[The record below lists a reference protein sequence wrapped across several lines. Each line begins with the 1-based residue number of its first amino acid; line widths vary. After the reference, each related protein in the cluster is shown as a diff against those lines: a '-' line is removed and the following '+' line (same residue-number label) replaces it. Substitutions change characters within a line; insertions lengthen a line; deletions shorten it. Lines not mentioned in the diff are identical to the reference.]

1 MKVSYTRVQAL
12 RISRENL
19 SAGPLL
25 CMGDFPEWTL
35 LDHLSLC
42 YLVNKQNQIDL

>member
-1 MKVSYTRVQAL
+1 MKVSYTREQVL

-19 SAGPLL
+19 PAGSFLY
-25 CMGDFPEWTL
+25 MGDFPEWTL
-35 LDHLSLC
+35 LDYLSLC

>member
-1 MKVSYTRVQAL
+1 MKVNYAREQVL

-19 SAGPLL
+19 PAFL

-42 YLVNKQNQIDL
+42 YLMNKQNQIDL